1 MGPCATGVL
10 PLPTPPA
17 ARCTC
22 ARSPSCRVRRSGGSY
37 CGVARYS
44 TAQTL
49 QLCDRGLCR
58 TVAGKFESGARVAG
72 ALLSQTVSWANA
84 TGSPVPPPP
93 GFDPSLPHA
102 ELGLLALH
110 DGDVIAP
117 LETTVVCGLPR
128 HKRGLVFDAWRLVQ
142 PWEMAPPGL

>member
-1 MGPCATGVL
+1 MCSQSIMSGKENRRAAASWVTSASMGLVVL
-10 PLPTPPA
+10 RVRLCPSF
-17 ARCTC
+17 
-22 ARSPSCRVRRSGGSY
+22 SPSTSVL
-37 CGVARYS
+37 A
-44 TAQTL
+44 AL
-49 QLCDRGLCR
+49 QLLLL
-58 TVAGKFESGARVAG
+58 AGKFESGARVAG
-72 ALLSQTVSWANA
+72 ALLSQTVAWTNA
-84 TGSPVPPPP
+84 TGSPVPPPQ

-142 PWEMAPPGL
+142 PWEMTPGQ